1 MAIVVRG
8 LSYRYGVGSP
18 REVQALRAVDL
29 DVPAGSFTVIIG
41 HVGSGKSTL
50 VQHFNGLIRPQE
62 GSVRVLGVEV
72 GQRGV
77 DLRTLRQRVGLV
89 FQYPEHQLFADTV
102 YNDVAFGPRN
112 MGLEEAE
119 VQRRVKQALEAVG
132 LPPDIG
138 GRSPFAL
145 SGGQRRRVAIAGVL
159 AMDPEI
165 LILDEPAAG
174 LDPVGRRSVYQLAAS
189 WHARGKTVVLITH
202 DMAVAA
208 RWAEKVVVLHRG
220 RVLMQGPPREVFG
233 RAAELVEA
241 GLAVPDVTQLL
252 TVLQQRGIP
261 VRSDCLTVEEA
272 VRELNRV
279 RGGAGPEQLV

>member
-8 LSYRYGVGSP
+8 LSYRYGIGTP
-18 REVQALRAVDL
+18 REVQALRAIDL

-62 GSVRVLGVEV
+62 GSVRVLGVDV

-77 DLRTLRQRVGLV
+77 NLRALRQRVGLV

-102 YNDVAFGPRN
+102 YNDIAFGPRN

-119 VQRRVKQALEAVG
+119 IQRRVQRALEAVG
-132 LPPDIG
+132 LPQELSR
-138 GRSPFAL
+138 RSPFSL

-159 AMDPEI
+159 AMNPEI

-174 LDPVGRRSVYQLAAS
+174 LDPVGRRSIYELAAG
-189 WHARGKTVVLITH
+189 WHRQGKTVVLITH

-208 RWAEKVVVLHRG
+208 RWAQQVVVLHQG
-220 RVLMQGPPREVFG
+220 RVLMQGPPREIFQKA
-233 RAAELVEA
+233 RELAEA
-241 GLAVPDVTQLL
+241 GLALPDVTQLL
-252 TVLQQRGIP
+252 TLLRQRGAP
-261 VRSDCLTVEEA
+261 LRTDCLTVEEA
-272 VRELNRV
+272 ARELIRV
-279 RGGAGPEQLV
+279 RGGAGAE